1 MQPSVEKYNISSNN
15 AISIL
20 DRIFL
25 ASYTY
30 SIFYMVGLKV
40 KQYRVDQKTAAYFFI
55 AITSIF
61 LIFGTCTLQ

>member
-20 DRIFL
+20 DRIYL

-30 SIFYMVGLKV
+30 SIFYTVGLKV
-40 KQYRVDQKTAAYFFI
+40 KQYRVDQKTAA
-55 AITSIF
+55 
-61 LIFGTCTLQ
+61 